1 MPRTDEKKHQVYT
14 VDKSKNPC
22 LPPQASA
29 ATQEV
34 EQSQQLPKTESGFA
48 SLSAGILTHS
58 WLLEPM
64 EV

>member
-34 EQSQQLPKTESGFA
+34 EQSQQLPKKKVVLPAWVLG
-48 SLSAGILTHS
+48 SLLIHDC
-58 WLLEPM
+58 
-64 EV
+64 